1 MRDILLL
8 GSTGSIGTQTLD
20 VIRRSAGALRVIGL
34 SADTS
39 WELLLSQIE
48 EFQPSFAALAS
59 EEAASPMCGVHT
71 IRLLS
76 GFQDIYNRYLE
87 LVHNLAI
94 CTGLFRCL
102 HSIPSIPRRFWCRLA
117 TRLYEQNNPNFP
129 AYLTLHN

>member
-59 EEAASPMCGVHT
+59 EEAAEKLPRSTKRHQDAPNSTQDAPKKPQRGPKMSPKST
-71 IRLLS
+71 
-76 GFQDIYNRYLE
+76 
-87 LVHNLAI
+87 
-94 CTGLFRCL
+94 
-102 HSIPSIPRRFWCRLA
+102 
-117 TRLYEQNNPNFP
+117 
-129 AYLTLHN
+129 